1 MGLFICFDCNEDSK
15 IDDKNEE
22 RAKDNNQDIQ
32 ISIRDLSG
40 TIVSPS
46 VLYNKIF
53 EKNPLDDYKIKH
65 QGEKYIISRNKGL
78 GEQDPEEIYDA
89 LLNQ

>member
-32 ISIRDLSG
+32 ISIRDLSLSSLREAVWLTG
-40 TIVSPS
+40 SKSAPCPFLQEETLIC
-46 VLYNKIF
+46 
-53 EKNPLDDYKIKH
+53 H
-65 QGEKYIISRNKGL
+65 QM
-78 GEQDPEEIYDA
+78 PA
-89 LLNQ
+89 